1 MGYESIAIDSE
12 AMRARGIIIV
22 LAKSN
27 ELVKKILRLNTFR
40 KLKLDIIEVSF
51 TYYMLCD
58 WLI

>member
-1 MGYESIAIDSE
+1 MGHESIAIDSE
-12 AMRARGIIIV
+12 AMRARGIIV

-40 KLKLDIIEVSF
+40 KLKLDIIEVCF